1 MNLKGKKILVA
12 VSGSI
17 AAYKSALLVRL
28 LVKAAAEVQVV
39 MTKSA
44 KEFITPLTLSVLSK
58 KPVLSTFTDGEEGTW
73 NNHVELGLWA
83 DAIIVAPATA
93 RTLSKCATGNC
104 DDLLTAVYLSARC
117 PVFFAPAMDVDM
129 YQHPST
135 RQNIEALIRFGNHFI
150 HAEHGELAS
159 GLIGD
164 GRLAEPETIVRT
176 LSGFFAKKAV
186 ASGKRVLITAGP
198 TVEAI
203 DPVRYISNRSS
214 GKMGYAIAEAFAAS
228 GAMVTLVSG
237 PTSLPIPEPTIQ
249 RINVQSAD
257 EMFTATQE
265 HFANSDVVIFAAAV
279 ADYTSKFVAANK
291 IKKQGEEM
299 ALDLVKTR
307 DIAGTLGKSKTENQ
321 LLIGFALETENEM
334 EYAMDKLLR
343 KNFDYII
350 LNSLND
356 PGAGFAHDTN
366 KITVIDKR
374 KNVKHFD
381 LKHKEEVAQD
391 ILNIVL
397 NKWSEA

>member
-1 MNLKGKKILVA
+1 MNLKGKKVLVA

-28 LVKAAAEVQVV
+28 LVKADAEVQVI
-39 MTKSA
+39 MTESA

-58 KPVLSTFTDGEEGTW
+58 KPVLSAFTNGEEGIW

-83 DAIIVAPATA
+83 DAIVVAPATA

-135 RQNIEALIRFGNHFI
+135 KHNIETLLSFGNHFI
-150 HAEHGELAS
+150 EPEHGELAS

-176 LSGFFAKKAV
+176 LSWFFSKNSV

-214 GKMGYAIAEAFAAS
+214 GKMGYAIAEAFASA
-228 GAMVTLVSG
+228 GALVTLVSG
-237 PTSLPIPEPTIQ
+237 PTSLPVPEPTIQ
-249 RINVQSAD
+249 RINVQSAE
-257 EMFTATQE
+257 EMFAATQDR
-265 HFANSDVVIFAAAV
+265 FAESDVVIFAAAV
-279 ADYTSKFVAANK
+279 ADYTSKVVAAHK
-291 IKKQGEEM
+291 IKKQGQEM
-299 ALDLVKTR
+299 TLDLVKTR
-307 DIAGTLGKSKTENQ
+307 DIAGTLGKSKAENQ
-321 LLIGFALETENEM
+321 LLIGFALETEKEV

-343 KNFDYII
+343 KNFDYIV

-366 KITVIDKR
+366 KITVIDKG
-374 KNVKHFD
+374 KNVKHFE
-381 LKHKEEVAQD
+381 LKHKDEVARD